1 MQYRKCGIQLNRW
14 STSLTVLEQQILSL
28 CYCPYCHYSL
38 NLSSSLFF
46 LFPLCMCVCFAF
58 NSMLSGSWHSDR
70 STRCWRWSLF
80 PQISHHRN
88 TLGQIKKVC
97 VSVNLPV
104 CSVYLSLCLCKCL
117 IICPFR
123 LSVCMYP
130 FFAVSVCLK
139 ALLLYLFSHKT
150 YSIPGFSYLGQ
161 AEGFWTYCRS
171 DLPSNLFTHD
181 VTFLDVLGGFSAH
194 QHRQYC

>member
-58 NSMLSGSWHSDR
+58 NSMLSDSWHSDR

-130 FFAVSVCLK
+130 FSLFLSVWRLFCCSI
-139 ALLLYLFSHKT
+139 FSHIKPT
-150 YSIPGFSYLGQ
+150 AFLFLGSVIWVRQRAFGHTVGRICHQIFSHMTWP
-161 AEGFWTYCRS
+161 FWMY
-171 DLPSNLFTHD
+171 
-181 VTFLDVLGGFSAH
+181 
-194 QHRQYC
+194 